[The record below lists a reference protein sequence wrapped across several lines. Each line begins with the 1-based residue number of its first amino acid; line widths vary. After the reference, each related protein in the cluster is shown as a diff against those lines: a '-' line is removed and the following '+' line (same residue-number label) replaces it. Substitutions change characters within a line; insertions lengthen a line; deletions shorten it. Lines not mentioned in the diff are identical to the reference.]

1 MAESATDA
9 REGFDPHSVD
19 CQLAGLLAER
29 KMTLSRLSDLV
40 GVSIVN
46 LSILKTNKAKAI
58 RFSTLQAICQ
68 ALDCEIG
75 ELLTIRK

>member
-1 MAESATDA
+1 MINGAQDLPDDFQS
-9 REGFDPHSVD
+9 
-19 CQLAGLLAER
+19 QLVECHLTELLAER
-29 KMTLSRLSDLV
+29 KMTLSRLSDIV

-75 ELLTIRK
+75 ELLSISK